1 MSHLKSRLSLAS
13 YREERRAAGL
23 TLLILAVLGL
33 TWSPHLAGLLWS
45 RGPAWLHHLTT
56 LSSNSYSVIA
66 PVIFAF
72 RSGREIT
79 VNTLSILS
87 NAVLH
92 KMDLIF
98 IRVLA
103 VLGAKIL

>member
-1 MSHLKSRLSLAS
+1 MWSQMSHLKSRLSLAS

-79 VNTLSILS
+79 VNTLSILGRS
-87 NAVLH
+87 GEGKWTIDSL
-92 KMDLIF
+92 
-98 IRVLA
+98 
-103 VLGAKIL
+103 